1 MEEGSQNFKAVR
13 DPYNQFDALRRNER
27 DYFAKIIKKWEFLE
41 PDPPHR
47 MANICNLLIGIN
59 STLHYIEKDLD
70 EKIKMVNSTVSFI
83 EKQLEEKAK
92 AKKKTEEENTV
103 AAKEAETK
111 KTEMEECQAG
121 GERVI
126 LLNWRTMEQDN
137 LEERKRKCT
146 CNKC

>member
-1 MEEGSQNFKAVR
+1 MEEEPQNFKAVR

-92 AKKKTEEENTV
+92 AKKKLR
-103 AAKEAETK
+103 K
-111 KTEMEECQAG
+111 KTRLLQKKLRPKRQRWKNAKLV
-121 GERVI
+121 ERG
-126 LLNWRTMEQDN
+126 
-137 LEERKRKCT
+137 
-146 CNKC
+146 